1 MDVASRFSRSAASAR
16 GHVSIFHATSRDQ
29 LGNTYEADSVG
40 HRFGGF
46 ESVGFQA
53 HWNDDGD
60 SCGTL
65 SLGFEEGEA
74 IRPLTC
80 IHWTMDIMVFPLS
93 QRRDAESQLK
103 SERPSDGRGSIQPL
117 PSRTRTTTVLR
128 FKPTPS
134 GMGCLWSDRLR
145 SPCSRVLADLSKRP
159 FEVEGSGNGGR
170 APLLL
175 SHLRPARAV
184 ETRPSR

>member
-1 MDVASRFSRSAASAR
+1 
-16 GHVSIFHATSRDQ
+16 
-29 LGNTYEADSVG
+29 
-40 HRFGGF
+40 
-46 ESVGFQA
+46 
-53 HWNDDGD
+53 
-60 SCGTL
+60 
-65 SLGFEEGEA
+65 
-74 IRPLTC
+74 
-80 IHWTMDIMVFPLS
+80 MVFPLS

-128 FKPTPS
+128 FKPYALWD
-134 GMGCLWSDRLR
+134 GMSLVGDRLH

-159 FEVEGSGNGGR
+159 FGVEGSGNGGR

-184 ETRPSR
+184 ETRPNR